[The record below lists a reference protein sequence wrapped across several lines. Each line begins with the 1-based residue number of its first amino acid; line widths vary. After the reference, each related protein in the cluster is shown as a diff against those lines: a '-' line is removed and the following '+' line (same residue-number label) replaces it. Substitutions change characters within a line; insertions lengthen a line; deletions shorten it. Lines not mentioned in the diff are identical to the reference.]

1 MSRPPLTPSV
11 HDRELLAA
19 VRPPDW
25 VNPLPQRRY
34 HLVVLGGGTAGLVTA
49 AGAAGLG
56 ASVALVERSL
66 LGGDCL
72 NVGCVP
78 SKALLASAHA
88 AAAVRRA
95 PELGVRLGGAVAVDF
110 PSVMERMR
118 ALRAAM
124 APHDS
129 AARFRQLG
137 VDVFLGGGRFVGPH
151 EIAVGEA
158 RLRFSRAVIATGGRP
173 HVPAIPG
180 LAEAGFRTNES
191 IFDQTVLP
199 PRLAV
204 LGGGPI
210 GCELAQAFARLG
222 ARVTLLQR
230 DGQLLPREE
239 REAAEL
245 LLAALRADG
254 IDVRLGASVE
264 RVESADGAKRLWV
277 ASPTGATAVE
287 VDEILVAAGRR
298 PNVEGLGLEAA
309 GVAYGER
316 GVAVDDRL
324 RTTNRRV
331 FAAGDVAM
339 AHQFTH
345 LADATARI
353 AIQNALFPFKR
364 RASRLMLPWCTF
376 TEPEIAHV
384 GLRAD
389 EARRRGLAVEEVSVP
404 FAEVDRARLGGECS
418 GFARM
423 LVESRSGRILGAT
436 IAGAHAGE
444 LISEVSVAM
453 AGGVTLGALAGVIHP
468 YPTLAEVLRKAG
480 DAWNRRRLTPRA
492 KSLLG
497 RYLAWFR

>member
-1 MSRPPLTPSV
+1 MSLPPLTASL
-11 HDRELLAA
+11 HDWKLLAA
-19 VRPPDW
+19 VHPPEW
-25 VNPLPQRRY
+25 VNPAPKRRY

-49 AGAAGLG
+49 AGAAGIG

-95 PELGVRLGGAVAVDF
+95 TELGVRLGGVVAVDF

-124 APHDS
+124 AAHDS

-137 VDVFLGGGRFVGPH
+137 VDVFLGGGRFVAPH
-151 EIAVGEA
+151 EIAVGEV

-191 IFDQTVLP
+191 IFDLTELP

-222 ARVTLLQR
+222 SHVTLLQR
-230 DGQLLPREE
+230 GGQLLPRED

-245 LLAALRADG
+245 LLATFRADG
-254 IDVRLGASVE
+254 IDVRLGANVE
-264 RVESADGAKRLWV
+264 RVESVGGTKRLWV
-277 ASPTGATAVE
+277 ASSTGSTSVE

-298 PNVEGLGLEAA
+298 PNVEGLGLELA

-316 GVAVDDRL
+316 GVTVDDRL
-324 RTTNRRV
+324 RTSNRRV

-345 LADATARI
+345 LADATARL
-353 AIQNALFPFKR
+353 AIQNALFPIKR
-364 RASRLMLPWCTF
+364 GASRLVLPWCTF

-384 GLRAD
+384 GLGAD
-389 EARRRGLAVEEVSVP
+389 EARRRGLAVEEVTVP
-404 FAEVDRARLGGECS
+404 FADVDRARLEGES
-418 GFARM
+418 AGFARI
-423 LVESRSGRILGAT
+423 LVESRNGRILGAT

-453 AGGVTLGALAGVIHP
+453 AGGVTLGALSGVIHP

-480 DAWNRRRLTPRA
+480 DAWNRRRLTPVA
-492 KSLLG
+492 KSLLA
-497 RYLAWFR
+497 RYLTWFR